1 MDSRK
6 QAVSIRMN
14 SADIRNVKKL
24 AKRLGVRD
32 SDVIRF
38 AVKVML
44 GKLAPLYDLQV
55 RGKRLVPVFVES
67 GTDIFRHFELD
78 ALRLDTIINDGAD
91 EGSRVEH
98 DDIQLIAM
106 SGIQR
111 SYARLRLS
119 SIGNAPAGRTE
130 ESGEEEE
137 LGSSLR
143 RYLYEKY
150 VYHLPNGLPAGSL
163 AGSLNVPLNGNAANV
178 TNGNAN
184 STLHPSLDLESH
196 HEG

>member
-14 SADIRNVKKL
+14 AGDIRNVKKL

-44 GKLAPLYDLQV
+44 GKLAPLYDPLV
-55 RGKRLVPVFVES
+55 TGRRLVPVFVES
-67 GTDIFRHFELD
+67 GTDILRHFELD
-78 ALRLDTIINDGAD
+78 ATRLDTIINEGAD
-91 EGSRVEH
+91 AESRVDP
-98 DDIQLIAM
+98 DDVQLIAM
-106 SGIQR
+106 SGIQQ

-119 SIGNAPAGRTE
+119 SLDGGSGNGNGANGNGNNGNGAAARQGKA
-130 ESGEEEE
+130 EEEE

-150 VYHLPNGLPAGSL
+150 VYRSPNGGPRS
-163 AGSLNVPLNGNAANV
+163 
-178 TNGNAN
+178 
-184 STLHPSLDLESH
+184 SLDLESH

>member
-6 QAVSIRMN
+6 QAVSIRM
-14 SADIRNVKKL
+14 SAADIRSVKRL
-24 AKRLGVRD
+24 AERLGVRD

-44 GKLAPLYDLQV
+44 GRLAPLHDPGV
-55 RGKRLVPVFVES
+55 KGKSLVPVFVES

-78 ALRLDTIINDGAD
+78 AMRLDSIINQGAD
-91 EGSRVEH
+91 EDARVDS

-106 SGIQR
+106 SGIQQ

-119 SIGNAPAGRTE
+119 SIGHAQSNKGSGNGSNGHDKAGRAGKA
-130 ESGEEEE
+130 GEEDE
-137 LGSSLR
+137 LGNSLR
-143 RYLYEKY
+143 KYLYEKY
-150 VYHLPNGLPAGSL
+150 VYRNHAG
-163 AGSLNVPLNGNAANV
+163 GPRPPVEM
-178 TNGNAN
+178 
-184 STLHPSLDLESH
+184 ESQ

>member
-6 QAVSIRMN
+6 QAVSIRM
-14 SADIRNVKKL
+14 SAADIRNVKRL

-55 RGKRLVPVFVES
+55 RGRRLVPVFVES

-78 ALRLDTIINDGAD
+78 AVRLDTIINEGAD
-91 EGSRVEH
+91 EHSRVEP

-106 SGIQR
+106 SGIQQ
-111 SYARLRLS
+111 SYARLRLT
-119 SIGNAPAGRTE
+119 SIGNGNGSGHRNGAAIRSGSAE
-130 ESGEEEE
+130 EQEE
-137 LGSSLR
+137 LSSSLR

-150 VYHLPNGLPAGSL
+150 VYRNNGESHSP
-163 AGSLNVPLNGNAANV
+163 
-178 TNGNAN
+178 
-184 STLHPSLDLESH
+184 LDLEPQS
-196 HEG
+196 

>member
-14 SADIRNVKKL
+14 AADIRNVKKL

-44 GKLAPLYDLQV
+44 GKLAPLYDPHV
-55 RGKRLVPVFVES
+55 TGRKLVPVFVES

-78 ALRLDTIINDGAD
+78 AVRLDTIINDGAD
-91 EGSRVEH
+91 AESRVDQ
-98 DDIQLIAM
+98 DDVQLIAM
-106 SGIQR
+106 SGIQQ
-111 SYARLRLS
+111 SYAKLRLS
-119 SIGNAPAGRTE
+119 SLGNGGNGSNGTNNANSGSNGAGGRNGK
-130 ESGEEEE
+130 SEEEE

-150 VYHLPNGLPAGSL
+150 VYRTNNGGPRSSL
-163 AGSLNVPLNGNAANV
+163 E
-178 TNGNAN
+178 
-184 STLHPSLDLESH
+184 LESH

>member
-6 QAVSIRMN
+6 QAVSIRM
-14 SADIRNVKKL
+14 SAADIRSVKRL
-24 AKRLGVRD
+24 AERLGVRD

-44 GKLAPLYDLQV
+44 GRLAPLHDPAV
-55 RGKRLVPVFVES
+55 KGKSLVPVFVES

-78 ALRLDTIINDGAD
+78 AMRLDSIINQGAD
-91 EGSRVEH
+91 ADARVDS

-106 SGIQR
+106 SGIQQ

-119 SIGNAPAGRTE
+119 SIGHAPSNKGSGNGNGHDKAGRAGKA
-130 ESGEEEE
+130 GEEDE
-137 LGSSLR
+137 LGNSLR
-143 RYLYEKY
+143 KYLYEKY
-150 VYHLPNGLPAGSL
+150 VYRNNGAGPRPP
-163 AGSLNVPLNGNAANV
+163 VEM
-178 TNGNAN
+178 
-184 STLHPSLDLESH
+184 ESH

>member
-14 SADIRNVKKL
+14 AADIRNVKKL

-44 GKLAPLYDLQV
+44 GKLAPLYDPHV
-55 RGKRLVPVFVES
+55 TGRKLVPVFVES

-78 ALRLDTIINDGAD
+78 ATRLDTIINDGAD
-91 EGSRVEH
+91 PESRVDQ
-98 DDIQLIAM
+98 DDVQLIAM
-106 SGIQR
+106 SGIQQ
-111 SYARLRLS
+111 SYAKLRLS
-119 SIGNAPAGRTE
+119 SLGNGSNGTNHANGGSNAASGRNGKAE
-130 ESGEEEE
+130 DEE

-150 VYHLPNGLPAGSL
+150 VYRTNNGGPRSSL
-163 AGSLNVPLNGNAANV
+163 E
-178 TNGNAN
+178 
-184 STLHPSLDLESH
+184 LESH